1 MSKRRFKRWCKSPWL
16 LAGLALFLLG
26 GAAAWKLLRVPE
38 LAQIGVGYTAQQTC
52 ACLFVSRRPAE
63 SCRQDLEPMARWFIS
78 AEIGAGE
85 VTAHTF
91 GLARARSRY
100 QQGFGCSLTE

>member
-1 MSKRRFKRWCKSPWL
+1 MSFSSMSKRRWFA
-16 LAGLALFLLG
+16 AGLAVVVVAG
-26 GAAAWKLLRVPE
+26 VAAWKLLRLSD
-38 LAQIGVGYTAQQTC
+38 LARIGAGYTAQQTC
-52 ACLFVSRRPAE
+52 ACLFVSRRPPE

-78 AEIGAGE
+78 ANIGAQE
-85 VTAHTF
+85 VSTRAF